1 MGAPVALGAVSITPP
16 LTIPVPD
23 YDDSQ
28 VVVPAPGDGPG
39 YWAGGPSAVL
49 ADGVTWL
56 AYRLRRPVGVGRGYA
71 VAITRSTDGVTF
83 EPAHLL
89 ARDAFGAASLER
101 PALVRRPD
109 GGWRIYVSCSTPGS
123 LHWWVDA
130 LDADS
135 PDRFDPA
142 TRRTT
147 LPGDER
153 TAVKDP
159 VVWHE
164 AGRWHMWACCHPL
177 PDPAE
182 ADRMVS
188 RRAVSHDGLAWSWTG
203 SELRGGQGWDDRGAR
218 VASRVPGG
226 PGAPDALLYDGRAT
240 AEQNWEELTGV
251 ALVDDAGAAASG
263 EGAVLH
269 GMPGGPVAVSPH
281 GEGCLRYVSVVA
293 LPDGGARLYFEAT
306 RADGAHDLRTQAV
319 AGA

>member
-1 MGAPVALGAVSITPP
+1 MSITPP
-16 LTIPVPD
+16 LAIPVPD

-56 AYRLRRPVGVGRGYA
+56 AYRLRRPVGDGRGYA
-71 VAITRSTDGVTF
+71 VAIARSTDGVAF
-83 EPAHLL
+83 EPVARLD
-89 ARDAFGAASLER
+89 RDAFAAASLER

-109 GGWRIYVSCSTPGS
+109 GGWRIYISCSTPGS
-123 LHWWVDA
+123 PHWWVDV
-130 LDADS
+130 LDADA

-147 LPGDER
+147 LPGDEH

-188 RRAVSHDGLAWSWTG
+188 RRAVSDDGVAWTWTG
-203 SELRGGQGWDDRGAR
+203 AELRGGQGWDDRGAR
-218 VASRVPGG
+218 VACRIPARD
-226 PGAPDALLYDGRAT
+226 GAPEVLLYDGRAT

-251 ALVDDAGAAASG
+251 ALPGAGGSGNGGGPATGEAAV
-263 EGAVLH
+263 VL
-269 GMPGGPVAVSPH
+269 GLPGGPVAVSPH
-281 GEGCLRYVSVVA
+281 GEGGLRYVSAVA
-293 LPDGGARLYFEAT
+293 LPGGGTRLYFEAA
-306 RADGAHDLRTQAV
+306 RPDGAHDLRTQEV
-319 AGA
+319 AAP